1 MRCPTRVGMTT
12 LKGYLETPSED
23 PTPRGESGSVRAS
36 ASTSC
41 TDATSTLRRKSIA
54 QGRRGPCR
62 GRARE
67 EKLCAIGAFG
77 AQVSQSEMIALDP
90 PDHCQPQ
97 RRPLRLHAKA
107 TWYVHLPTACYYFSS
122 PSLPAPD
129 ACASSNLWLCTHD
142 SLCKLPLGY
151 TLIQSF
157 AEQSW
162 IHQIAVPRL
171 DLT

>member
-1 MRCPTRVGMTT
+1 MRWPNAG
-12 LKGYLETPSED
+12 GYDDLEGVSRD
-23 PTPRGESGSVRAS
+23 AFGRSDAYGESGNVRAS

-90 PDHCQPQ
+90 PDHCS
-97 RRPLRLHAKA
+97 HNGD
-107 TWYVHLPTACYYFSS
+107 HC
-122 PSLPAPD
+122 D
-129 ACASSNLWLCTHD
+129 M
-142 SLCKLPLGY
+142 
-151 TLIQSF
+151 
-157 AEQSW
+157 
-162 IHQIAVPRL
+162 PRL
-171 DLT
+171 RGTSICQRPATTSLLPHCPPPTPAHHPTSGYAPMTVCVNYHLDTH